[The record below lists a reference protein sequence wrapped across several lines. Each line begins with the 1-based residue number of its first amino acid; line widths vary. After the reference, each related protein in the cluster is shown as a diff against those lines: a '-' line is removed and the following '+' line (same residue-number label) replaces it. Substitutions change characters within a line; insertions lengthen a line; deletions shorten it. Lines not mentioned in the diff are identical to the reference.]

1 MTLKNWRSGFCVR
14 RYFVIIHTPGPAG
27 RQYIRPTAEM
37 EAEPFFENAPI
48 DGAFFILA
56 ARKGMDS

>member
-1 MTLKNWRSGFCVR
+1 MR
-14 RYFVIIHTPGPAG
+14 RCFVIFHTLGPAG

-37 EAEPFFENAPI
+37 EAEPFFENAPT